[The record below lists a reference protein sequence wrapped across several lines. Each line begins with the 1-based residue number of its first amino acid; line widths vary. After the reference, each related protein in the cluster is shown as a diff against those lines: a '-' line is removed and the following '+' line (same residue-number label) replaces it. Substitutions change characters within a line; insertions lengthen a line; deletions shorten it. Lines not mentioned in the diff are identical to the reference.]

1 MRHYIIY
8 IFILLSFA
16 ACNDKLQLSPAVQ
29 QPTEEALTDIAGV
42 KAGIS
47 GMYAGMRSVNYYG
60 RNFLVIPELAADNVY
75 LSATNSNRFASTFRV
90 TWLTS
95 DGDITNIWNQAYA
108 VMLRANNIIN
118 SIPTLK
124 DGTDEEKNDVLGQ
137 ALFVRALTHFDLLRT
152 FSQPYAIGGGSA
164 PGIPIMT
171 KFEVGSP
178 ARNTEDE
185 VYAQIIN
192 DLTTAKSL
200 LASDADNPYNANAY
214 AASALLARVYLYK
227 GDNASAVTE
236 SSVVINSNA
245 YSIVAAADLPD
256 FYNTPGTSED
266 IFTLMVLSTESLGS
280 DDVGKIYLK
289 LGYGDIR
296 VSPDIKKVFDTVA
309 DARYTSYIRPFVGGN
324 AGEYENEK
332 FYGQDKV
339 SGLYSPKILR
349 ISEQYLIRAEA
360 NAKLGNYAAAIED
373 VNAIRANRTIPDLVN
388 IPDADVL
395 ANVLLERR
403 RELMF
408 EGHRYFDLLRNK
420 QDIVRTFCGDAWELN
435 TPACTYAATSPTVIP
450 PIPQREIDV
459 NKNIKQNAG
468 Y

>member
-1 MRHYIIY
+1 MRNTIIY
-8 IFILLSFA
+8 IFLLLSFT
-16 ACNDKLQLSPAVQ
+16 ACNDKLTLSPAVQ
-29 QPTEEALTDIAGV
+29 LPTEDALTDIAGV

-75 LSATNSNRFASTFRV
+75 LSATNSNRFGSTFRI

-95 DGDITNIWNQAYA
+95 DPDITSLWNQAYA

-118 SIPTLK
+118 SIPALT
-124 DGTDEEKNDVLGQ
+124 DGTEAEKNDALGQ
-137 ALFVRALTHFDLLRT
+137 ALFVRALTHFDLLRI

-164 PGIPIMT
+164 PGIPVMT

-178 ARNTEDE
+178 ARNTVEE
-185 VYAQIIN
+185 VYTQIIN
-192 DLTTAKSL
+192 DLTQAKSL
-200 LASDADNPYNANAY
+200 LGTDAGNPYNANAY
-214 AASALLARVYLYK
+214 AVSALLARVYLYK
-227 GDNASAVTE
+227 GDNANAITE
-236 SSVVINSNA
+236 AAAVINSNEYA
-245 YSIVAAADLPD
+245 IVAAKDLPE

-280 DDVGKIYLK
+280 DDVGRIYLK
-289 LGYGDIR
+289 PGYGDIR
-296 VSPDIKKVFDTVA
+296 VSPDIVNVFDTA
-309 DARYTSYIRPFVGGN
+309 DARYKAYIFPFSGSPT
-324 AGEYENEK
+324 EYENEK
-332 FYGQDKV
+332 FYGQDGI

-349 ISEQYLIRAEA
+349 ISEQYLVRAEA

-373 VNAIRANRTIPDLVN
+373 INAIRANRNQADLIN

-403 RELMF
+403 KELMF

-420 QDIVRTFCGDAWELN
+420 QDIVRTFCDDPLELN
-435 TPACTYAATSPTVIP
+435 TPACTYPATSPTVIA

-459 NKNIKQNAG
+459 NKNIKQNQG

>member
-1 MRHYIIY
+1 MRNYIAF
-8 IFILLSFA
+8 IFLLLSFT
-16 ACNDKLQLSPAVQ
+16 ACNDKLTLSPAVSL
-29 QPTEEALTDIAGV
+29 PTEDALTNIAGV

-60 RNFLVIPELAADNVY
+60 RNFLVIPEIAADNVY
-75 LSATNSNRFASTFRV
+75 LAATNSNRFLSSFRI

-95 DGDITNIWNQAYA
+95 DGDITAIWNQAYT

-118 SIPTLK
+118 NIPALT
-124 DGTDEEKNDVLGQ
+124 DGTDDEKNNALGQ
-137 ALFVRALTHFDLLRT
+137 ALFIRALMHFDLLRL
-152 FSQPYAIGGGSA
+152 FSQSYAIGGGSA

-178 ARNTEDE
+178 SRNTVDE
-185 VYAQIIN
+185 VYEQIIK
-192 DLTTAKSL
+192 DLTQAKSL
-200 LASDADNPYNANAY
+200 LAQDASNPYNANAY
-214 AASALLARVYLYK
+214 AVSALLARVYLYK
-227 GDNASAVTE
+227 GDNASAVSEATTVI
-236 SSVVINSNA
+236 SSGEYA
-245 YSIVAAADLPD
+245 IVAAKDLPE

-266 IFTLMVLSTESLGS
+266 IFTLMVLSNESLGS

-289 LGYGDIR
+289 PGYGDIR
-296 VSPDIKKVFDTVA
+296 VSPDLVKVFDTA
-309 DARYTSYIRPFVGGN
+309 DARYKSFILPFDGGDE
-324 AGEYENEK
+324 EYENEK
-332 FYGQDKV
+332 FYGQDGIF
-339 SGLYSPKILR
+339 GLYSPKILR

-360 NAKLGNYAAAIED
+360 NAKLGNYAAAITD
-373 VNAIRANRTIPDLVN
+373 VNAIRANRKLANLVN

-403 RELMF
+403 KELMF

-420 QDIVRTFCGDAWELN
+420 QDIVRNFCGDPLELN
-435 TPACTYAATSPTVIP
+435 TPSCTYAATSPTVIA

>member
-1 MRHYIIY
+1 MRNYIIY
-8 IFILLSFA
+8 IFLLLSFI
-16 ACNDKLQLSPAVQ
+16 ACNDKLTLSPAVSL
-29 QPTEEALTDIAGV
+29 PTEDALTDIAGV
-42 KAGIS
+42 NAGIS

-60 RNFLVIPELAADNVY
+60 RNFLVIPEIAADNVY
-75 LSATNSNRFASTFRV
+75 LSATNSNRFGSSFRV

-95 DGDITNIWNQAYA
+95 DGDITSLWNQAYA

-118 SIPTLK
+118 SIPALT
-124 DGTDEEKNDVLGQ
+124 DGTAEEKNNALGQ

-152 FSQPYAIGGGSA
+152 FSQSYAIGGGSA
-164 PGIPIMT
+164 LGIPVIT

-178 ARNTEDE
+178 ARNTVDE
-185 VYAQIIN
+185 VYTQIIG
-192 DLTTAKSL
+192 DLTQAKAL
-200 LASDADNPYNANAY
+200 LEKDGSNPYNANAY

-227 GDNASAVTE
+227 GDNENAVTEASAVIGSAE
-236 SSVVINSNA
+236 YA
-245 YSIVAAADLPD
+245 IVAAKDLPD

-289 LGYGDIR
+289 PGYGDIR
-296 VSPDIKKVFDTVA
+296 VSPDVVNVFDTA
-309 DARYTSYIRPFVGGN
+309 DARYKAYIQPFDGGDE
-324 AGEYENEK
+324 EYENEK
-332 FYGQDKV
+332 FYGQDGIF
-339 SGLYSPKILR
+339 GLYSPKILR

-360 NAKLGNYAAAIED
+360 NAKLGHFVAAIDD
-373 VNAIRANRTIPDLVN
+373 VNAIRAKRTQPNLVN

-403 RELMF
+403 KELMF

-420 QDIVRTFCGDAWELN
+420 QDIVRTFCGDPLELN
-435 TPACTYAATSPTVIP
+435 TPGCTYPATSPTVIP

-459 NKNIKQNAG
+459 NKNIKQNSG

>member
-1 MRHYIIY
+1 MRNSIIY
-8 IFILLSFA
+8 IFLLLSFT
-16 ACNDKLQLSPAVQ
+16 ACNDKLTLSPAVQ
-29 QPTEEALTDIAGV
+29 LPTEDALTDIAGV
-42 KAGIS
+42 NAGIS

-75 LSATNSNRFASTFRV
+75 LSATNSNRFPSTFRV

-95 DGDITNIWNQAYA
+95 DGDITNLWNQTYT

-118 SIPTLK
+118 SIPALK
-124 DGTDEEKNDVLGQ
+124 DGTDAEKNSALGQ
-137 ALFVRALTHFDLLRT
+137 ALFVRALTHFDLLRV
-152 FSQPYAIGGGSA
+152 FAQPYAIGGGSA
-164 PGIPIMT
+164 PGIPVMT

-185 VYAQIIN
+185 VYTQIID
-192 DLTTAKSL
+192 DLTQAKSL
-200 LASDADNPYNANAY
+200 LESDAGNPYNANAY
-214 AASALLARVYLYK
+214 SVSALLARVYLYK
-227 GDNASAVTE
+227 GDNANAVTE
-236 SSVVINSNA
+236 SSVVINSGEYA
-245 YSIVAAADLPD
+245 IVTAKDLPD

-266 IFTLMVLSTESLGS
+266 IFTLRVLSTESLGS
-280 DDVGKIYLK
+280 DDVGRIYLK
-289 LGYGDIR
+289 PGYGDIR
-296 VSPDIKKVFDTVA
+296 VSPDIVKVFDTD
-309 DARYTSYIRPFVGGN
+309 DARYTSFILPFSGSP
-324 AGEYENEK
+324 AEYENEK
-332 FYGQDKV
+332 FYGQDGI

-360 NAKLGNYAAAIED
+360 NAKLGNYVAAIED
-373 VNAIRANRTIPDLVN
+373 VNAIRANRKLPGLVN

-403 RELMF
+403 KELMF

-420 QDIVRTFCGDAWELN
+420 QDIVRTFCGDAVELN
-435 TPACTYAATSPTVIP
+435 TPACTYPATSPTVIP

-459 NKNIKQNAG
+459 NKNIQQNAG